1 MKNRCLSL
9 LVLSLVLTLICCFAG
24 TAVAEVDPS
33 AIQPPIRET
42 LSAYISE
49 GYSIQSYEVM
59 STGEWAVVALQGP
72 KGNNLLL
79 LYRYQN
85 REWKLYTKSAGAI
98 FQGKKLI
105 SAAFDENTQTYESGP
120 KGMTFT
126 VSTPTLMIYQL
137 NSDREAEAEYPERM
151 LNFTLQNGKWQLI
164 FWEDFDYCS
173 VFVKENALYYYG
185 SWLAEYE
192 PWYGKVDG
200 TIQRDI
206 RWASIANIPHDY
218 KSAKKKITVA
228 PTIPD
233 GDLNADNIKFT
244 GGKKYAVYSAPDK
257 NSVRSAKG
265 KAAVSTNDWIQ
276 VFGQEE
282 DWILIQYAIDK
293 DHYRFGY
300 ISAKALPKKT
310 TVKELG
316 FPRSSMKTQCTV
328 DVTDDPLF
336 SGAVLTSLD
345 SGKDVVLL
353 AEMGE
358 WAYIEVEGETK
369 CRGFVPIDSVGF
381 DDENAHRYATFTAG
395 NGKQYNLFTIQKFLY
410 GFDHKV
416 TAVSGKYER
425 IIFDGDCDAP
435 ESAQGSE
442 TTYMLAENFHADMIN
457 SVYADSMK
465 YETVTDLH
473 DWYTRAYLSKD
484 EYDGGDLIFSVDD
497 PEREDFN
504 FWFVTTQIELND
516 RGEIQYMRFVYT
528 PWM

>member
-1 MKNRCLSL
+1 MIKRFLSL
-9 LVLSLVLTLICCFAG
+9 AVMALVLVCLCAG
-24 TAVAEVDPS
+24 TIAEENDPS
-33 AIQPPIRET
+33 AIPAQIMEDLIPYT
-42 LSAYISE
+42 ND
-49 GYSIQSYEVM
+49 GYWIQTYDRM
-59 STGEWAVVALQGP
+59 SDGEWAAAALQGP
-72 KGNNLLL
+72 KGNNLLF
-79 LYRYQN
+79 LYQYRNQ
-85 REWKLYTKSAGAI
+85 EWKLYTKSNGAI
-98 FQGKKLI
+98 FQGKKLV
-105 SAAFDENTQTYESGP
+105 SAAFEEYTQTYESGP

-126 VSTPTLMIYQL
+126 VSTPTLMISQL
-137 NSDREAEAEYPERM
+137 NSDKESEAEYPERV
-151 LNFTLQNGKWQLI
+151 LNFTLQNGKWLLVH
-164 FWEDFDYCS
+164 WEDFDYCS

-206 RWASIANIPHDY
+206 RWANVANIPHDY

-257 NSVRSAKG
+257 DSVRSAKG

-316 FPRSSMKTQCTV
+316 FPRSSMKTQCAV

-336 SGAVLTSLD
+336 SGAVLTRLE

-369 CRGFVPIDSVGF
+369 CRGFVPKDSVGF

-410 GFDHKV
+410 GSDHQV

-442 TTYMLAENFHADMIN
+442 TTYTLAEDFRADMIN
-457 SVYADSMK
+457 SVYADSMD

-473 DWYTRAYLSKD
+473 DWYTHAYLSKD